1 MNRSTPF
8 GVALA
13 VSAAVLVE
21 TTPARGEDRGADA
34 ERLFRE
40 AQQLLEA
47 RDYAN
52 ACPKLERAYQ
62 LDKKLGTLINLA
74 FCHKAQESYW
84 LAWVELRQAEVM
96 AVSLG
101 RTDRRDFVRQQLAEV
116 EKKGKLAVVIVD
128 NPRSEPLT
136 EVLVEDRKIPEAE
149 TGAPFMVEPTTTVDR
164 KFTFRAKGKK
174 SVEKLVKIARS
185 EKSVQHVAVPAM
197 EVQTELPPPPVVT
210 KGAEEDPRPS
220 PTRDVAPDDGGLQ
233 RIIGWS
239 LVGLGVAG
247 VGVGSYFGVDAIG
260 NPCAD
265 TDKPPCT
272 PEAKSKGDRDAL
284 ISTLA
289 IGGGV
294 GAIGGGLFLVLT
306 AGPKAAPATGTRAR
320 VEPVVG
326 ATFAGIRGRF

>member
-1 MNRSTPF
+1 MNRATSY
-8 GVALA
+8 GVAFA
-13 VSAAVLVE
+13 ASAAALVV
-21 TTPARGEDRGADA
+21 TTAASAQDRSADA

-96 AVSLG
+96 AVGLG
-101 RTDRRDFVRQQLAEV
+101 RNDRRDFVRQQLAEV
-116 EKKGKLAVVIVD
+116 EKKGKLAVVVVD
-128 NPRSEPLT
+128 NPRAEPLT

-149 TGAPFMVEPTTTVDR
+149 TGAPFMVEPTSTVDR

-174 SVEKLVKIARS
+174 SVEKLVKIAKS
-185 EKSVQHVAVPAM
+185 EKVVQHVAVPPM
-197 EVQTELPPPPVVT
+197 EAQSDVPPPPPVANGVSD
-210 KGAEEDPRPS
+210 EPRPN
-220 PTRDVAPDDGGLQ
+220 PVRDVAPDDGSLQ
-233 RIIGWS
+233 RIVGWS

-247 VGVGSYFGVDAIG
+247 IGVGSYFGVDAIG

-284 ISTLA
+284 VSTLA
-289 IGGGV
+289 VGSGV
-294 GAIGGGLFLVLT
+294 AAIGGGLLLVLT
-306 AGPKAAPATGTRAR
+306 AGPKAAPTTGTRAH

-326 ATFAGIRGRF
+326 ASFAGIRGRF